1 MLRGM
6 NCERFIENF
15 AEAGVNLF
23 EFLTITDERLKQ
35 IGIEFKFERNI
46 ILMGLHNFHYEPWT
60 TESLFIPENFTE
72 NLSDLDVMMMLANVL
87 RQLVVIKSQVVYM
100 ERLGKKFK
108 ITKAFKNLSEEFL
121 EEFQGNVKQ
130 LKTALRRKKI
140 EKPLVIKKKIQKE
153 NPIKRFAKFT
163 LFVPVIA
170 FVVFKFLKK

>member
-15 AEAGVNLF
+15 AEAGINLF
-23 EFLTITDERLKQ
+23 EFLTITDERLKE

-46 ILMGLHNFHYEPWT
+46 ILMGLHNFHNEPWT
-60 TESLFIPENFTE
+60 TESLFIPENFSE
-72 NLSDLDVMMMLANVL
+72 NLSDLDVMMMLANLL

-130 LKTALRRKKI
+130 LKKTLRKKKV
-140 EKPLVIKKKIQKE
+140 EKPLAIKAKKEKDGS
-153 NPIKRFAKFT
+153 IKRFVKFS
-163 LFVPVIA
+163 LLVPAIVFI
-170 FVVFKFLKK
+170 VFKFIKK